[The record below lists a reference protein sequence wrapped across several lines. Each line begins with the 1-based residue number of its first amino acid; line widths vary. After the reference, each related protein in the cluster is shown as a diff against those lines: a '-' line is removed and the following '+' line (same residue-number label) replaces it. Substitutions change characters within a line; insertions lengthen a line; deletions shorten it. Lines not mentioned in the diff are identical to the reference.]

1 MVFQDKILKRTMI
14 ILGVLAIFPS
24 KPINQVVD
32 PSKPALSKRLLELYV
47 MTCRSGIPT
56 LLVPK

>member
-14 ILGVLAIFPS
+14 LGVLAIFPS
-24 KPINQVVD
+24 KPNQVVD

-47 MTCRSGIPT
+47 MTCKSGIPT